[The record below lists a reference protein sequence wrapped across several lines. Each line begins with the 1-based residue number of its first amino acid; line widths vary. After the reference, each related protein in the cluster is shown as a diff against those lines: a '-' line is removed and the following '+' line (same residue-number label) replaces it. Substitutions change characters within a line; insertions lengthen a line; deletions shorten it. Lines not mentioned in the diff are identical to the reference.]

1 MIFQATKY
9 YQISILVTFLFIL
22 VVPLLSDVFTD
33 FLWGFAVLTLGIL
46 HGANDLEIISKSFKG
61 KLNHLYFKSILV
73 YILVVLLGAVFF
85 FTLPGLA
92 LIIFVMFSSYH
103 FGEEH
108 WEDRLPISVANFVF
122 YILYGAFLLFLMF
135 SLQYEPVV
143 EVIQKI
149 SGRLLPFEFFLYTAI
164 GLGITL
170 LTTMLFHSSLRP
182 HLIKECLILVLL
194 SGIFYVGSLL
204 FAFAFYFVV
213 WHSFPSLLNQLKF
226 LYGDMNFKS
235 FLRYFKHSIIYWLAS
250 LISLY
255 LVYRYMD
262 FEADYFMPLFFSFL
276 AAITFPH
283 TIVMGMMKHK
293 NG

>member
-122 YILYGAFLLFLMF
+122 YILYGAFLFFLMF

-194 SGIFYVGSLL
+194 SGIFFVGSLL

-226 LYGDMNFKS
+226 LYGEMNFKS

>member
-22 VVPLLSDVFTD
+22 LVPLLSDVFTD

-61 KLNHLYFKSILV
+61 KLNHLYFKSVVV

-122 YILYGAFLLFLMF
+122 YTLYGAFLFFLMF

-170 LTTMLFHSSLRP
+170 LTSMLFHSSLRP

-226 LYGDMNFKS
+226 LYGEMNFKS
-235 FLRYFKHSIIYWLAS
+235 FIRYFKHSMIYWMAS
-250 LISLY
+250 LISMY

-262 FEADYFMPLFFSFL
+262 FEAGLFYALVFFVFGRDHFS
-276 AAITFPH
+276 TYYSDGDDE
-283 TIVMGMMKHK
+283 T
-293 NG
+293 

>member
-122 YILYGAFLLFLMF
+122 YILYGAFLFFLMF

-226 LYGDMNFKS
+226 LYGEMNFKS

>member
-1 MIFQATKY
+1 LIFQANKY
-9 YQISILVTFLFIL
+9 YKISILVTFLFIFL
-22 VVPLLSDVFTD
+22 VPLVSDVFID

-46 HGANDLEIISKSFKG
+46 HGANDLEIISKSFEG
-61 KLNHLYFKSILV
+61 KLNYLYFKSILV

-92 LIIFVMFSSYH
+92 LIIFVIFSSYH

-108 WEDRLPISVANFVF
+108 WEDRLPFSVANFLF
-122 YILYGAFLLFLMF
+122 YILYGAFLFFLMF
-135 SLQYEPVV
+135 SLQYESV
-143 EVIQKI
+143 EDVIQKI
-149 SGRLLPFEFFLYTAI
+149 SGRSLPFEFFLYSTI
-164 GLGITL
+164 GLGIAL
-170 LTTMLFHSSLRP
+170 LTSMLFNSSSRP
-182 HLIKECLILVLL
+182 HLIKECMTLLLL

-213 WHSFPSLLNQLKF
+213 WHSLPSLLNQLKF
-226 LYGDMNFKS
+226 LYGEMNFKS
-235 FLRYFKHSIIYWLAS
+235 FQRYLKHSMLYWLAS

-255 LVYRYMD
+255 LVYRFMD
-262 FEADYFMPLFFSFL
+262 FEADYFIPLFFSFL

-283 TIVMGMMKHK
+283 TVVIGMMKHK